1 MVSTSLINDI
11 ATMASTSELQQQ
23 LCAVV
28 TSSGKRLTRL
38 TCNDDR
44 NRKWRNNTTSI
55 HAEEGA
61 MLEYFGE
68 KVFWDNRSG
77 WCLKERKLKAKG
89 EET

>member
-1 MVSTSLINDI
+1 MVSTSLINDM
-11 ATMASTSELQQQ
+11 ASMASTSELQQQ
-23 LCAVV
+23 LCAAVI
-28 TSSGKRLTRL
+28 SSGKRLTRL

-44 NRKWRNNTTSI
+44 NRKWRKNTKSN

-61 MLEYFGE
+61 LLEYFGE

-77 WCLKERKLKAKG
+77 WCLKKRKAKG